1 VSVPNEFDVI
11 MESAG
16 QNALV
21 VRVSGDLDL
30 ATSPRFS
37 ETLAGARAAS
47 HVVIDLTGCTFLDS
61 SGVRALVQATR
72 KIPESERRVDLVA
85 GSPAIL
91 RVLEI
96 TGLDR
101 MVRVHGSLEDA
112 L

>member
-1 VSVPNEFDVI
+1 MTAPNEFVVTT
-11 MESAG
+11 ESAG
-16 QNALV
+16 EDALV

-37 ETLAGARAAS
+37 EALAAAAATR

-61 SGVRALVQATR
+61 SGVRALAQAAR
-72 KIPESERRVDLVA
+72 KIPEGERRVDVVA
-85 GSPAIL
+85 GSPGVR

-96 TGLDR
+96 TGVDR
-101 MVRVHGSLEDA
+101 MVPVHRSLEDA